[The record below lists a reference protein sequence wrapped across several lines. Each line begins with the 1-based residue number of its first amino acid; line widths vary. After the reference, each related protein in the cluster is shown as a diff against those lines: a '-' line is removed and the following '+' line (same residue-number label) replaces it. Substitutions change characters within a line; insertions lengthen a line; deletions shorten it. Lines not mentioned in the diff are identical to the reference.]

1 MVTTNEMMSYVH
13 LFFQSMKLIV
23 TLFSWVWQ
31 SSGLLCHADH
41 AITCGQCGVDHT
53 CKTPEELKVKVRG
66 ICFSFV
72 TWMSWFVRSRG
83 TRTILHTQSQVY
95 DEFMLWE
102 QNTQLQR
109 AHTHTVSE
117 RSGWTYQW
125 TLCVSV
131 VSWGEAREYGFQNM
145 FFYDLFMKILR
156 NAFMNKKCLVF
167 TLWKIYETILISWC
181 AQKI

>member
-1 MVTTNEMMSYVH
+1 MEYV
-13 LFFQSMKLIV
+13 F
-23 TLFSWVWQ
+23 
-31 SSGLLCHADH
+31 LLLHECLGPFDL
-41 AITCGQCGVDHT
+41 
-53 CKTPEELKVKVRG
+53 EEH
-66 ICFSFV
+66 
-72 TWMSWFVRSRG
+72 W
-83 TRTILHTQSQVY
+83 TILHTQSQVY

-167 TLWKIYETILISWC
+167 TLKNLRNYFNFLMCSKNLKIFI
-181 AQKI
+181 K